1 MIRNFEELERQV
13 RQGTR
18 KRLVLA
24 MAEEE
29 DGLKAAVAAAAQ
41 GVVEPVLV
49 GHEKQVRELA
59 VREHLDITRFRLVH
73 AEGEKEC
80 AARAVELLRA
90 GEAEVLMKGRIATS
104 TLMKGVLDSDNGL
117 KGLGLLSHLTLIQ
130 SPAYP

>member
-29 DGLKAAVAAAAQ
+29 DGLKAAVEAAAK

-49 GHEKQVRELA
+49 GHEQQVRELA
-59 VREHLDITRFRLVH
+59 ARERLDIARFRLVH

-104 TLMKGVLDSDNGL
+104 TLMKASW
-117 KGLGLLSHLTLIQ
+117 T
-130 SPAYP
+130 PATA